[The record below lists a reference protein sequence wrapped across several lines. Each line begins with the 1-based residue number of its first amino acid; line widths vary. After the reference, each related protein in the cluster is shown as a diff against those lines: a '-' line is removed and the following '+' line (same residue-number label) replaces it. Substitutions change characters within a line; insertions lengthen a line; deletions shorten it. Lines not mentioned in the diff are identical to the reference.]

1 MFNSFNELASDT
13 RCKWLSF
20 NKPASDTVSRFDR
33 VLELL
38 GRAMEGESLVFSLG
52 HLEKWLECFIA
63 FNGYHDYTF
72 KKYRRIILLLNDNYE
87 GKLDSWRIY
96 PTVFQPRPKSFAFL
110 ELAKDYEKH
119 LYIAEYAET
128 TIYLRM
134 SFTYAFLC
142 HLETKDIREV
152 SSITPA
158 AVSRYIGSEHF
169 CDRKPAGV
177 STEVA
182 GVKHFIMFLEDRNMV
197 KKGTHCACFYK
208 PNKSRRIVSVC
219 TDEQVKTLC
228 TERHDMLTDLRNRA
242 AYLLA
247 LRCGLR
253 TCDIMNLKFENIDFT
268 SKTISIVQKKT
279 GEPLR
284 IPFGI
289 DVSNALV
296 RYILKERR
304 ECGEDYVF
312 VTVTGPARK
321 LTHHTSFRTE
331 PRFRNPEGCQK
342 PEHEGLHILRR
353 TYASNLL
360 KAGENVSVIASA
372 LGHENIG
379 SVDRYLS
386 VEDEKM
392 RKCAL
397 SIDSFPYQ
405 GGLY

>member
-1 MFNSFNELASDT
+1 
-13 RCKWLSF
+13 
-20 NKPASDTVSRFDR
+20 
-33 VLELL
+33 
-38 GRAMEGESLVFSLG
+38 MEGENFVFSLR

-63 FNGYHDYTF
+63 FNGYHDGTF
-72 KKYRRIILLLNDNYE
+72 KKYRRIILLLTDNYE

-96 PTVFQPRPKSFAFL
+96 PTVFQPRPKSSAFL
-110 ELAKDYEKH
+110 RLAEGYEKH
-119 LYIAEYAET
+119 LDISEYAKT
-128 TIYLRM
+128 SIYLRM
-134 SFTYAFLC
+134 SFAYAFLC
-142 HLETKDIREV
+142 HLETKGIQEV

-158 AVSRYIGSEHF
+158 AVSLYIGSEHF
-169 CDRKPAGV
+169 RNRKPAGV

-182 GVKHFIMFLEDRNMV
+182 GVKHFIMFLEDRNV
-197 KKGTHCACFYK
+197 LREGTHCACFCE
-208 PNKSRRIVSVC
+208 PNKSRRIISVC

-228 TERHDMLTDLRNRA
+228 TERHDLLADLRNRA

-253 TCDIMNLKFENIDFT
+253 TCDIMNLKFENFDFT

-284 IPFGI
+284 IPFDV

-296 RYILKERR
+296 RYILNGRR
-304 ECGEDYVF
+304 ECGEDHVF

-321 LTHHTSFRTE
+321 ITHHTSFRTE
-331 PRFRNPEGCQK
+331 TRFRDSEGCPK
-342 PEHEGLHILRR
+342 PEHDGLHILRR
-353 TYASNLL
+353 TFASNLL
-360 KAGENVSVIASA
+360 KAGENVSVIAAA
-372 LGHENIG
+372 LGHDNIC

-397 SIDSFPYQ
+397 PIDSFPYQ